1 MTGLPIQLFLHQ
13 HRRPCPVSTFRL
25 PPRRRRPALP
35 SHTSTCICQTTLR
48 VISTDQLAVLRIPLA
63 RAIPNSSRPQYPV
76 AFLRPFD
83 SSAELGSRTRGY
95 EVPRETSKRV
105 RRSTP
110 TRTFVR
116 SWMSARVLAGGVARR
131 AYTTTTTVPEGKG
144 IEEEGG
150 EAGGQ
155 ARSARFP
162 RDDDMLMYG
171 YVVRKSVSGWT
182 EGRRGEEK
190 RRREGHGGGKHEPK
204 EDPLSCR
211 MSFFRFKT
219 NGSSA
224 PTSRVIVA
232 LPSSSA
238 YNAGDIRG
246 SNHPPCR
253 PPRPG
258 PPSVSSDVST
268 TQRIIGISLIC
279 PPIEITERAT
289 EPRAKERRRSLVARA
304 ETYERLFA
312 YEYFRPK
319 VLLGPGLST
328 DNANDRVP
336 SSRTRKEERR
346 APTVWEIGKSGR
358 RTEGKEESPIKSR
371 RSSS

>member
-83 SSAELGSRTRGY
+83 SSAELGSRTRGC

-219 NGSSA
+219 N
-224 PTSRVIVA
+224 RVLGPDI
-232 LPSSSA
+232 PS
-238 YNAGDIRG
+238 
-246 SNHPPCR
+246 HCR
-253 PPRPG
+253 PAFFICIQCRRHPRLEPSPLPAPAPRTALRLLRRLDDPTYHRNIVNMPAHRNYRTRDRTESQGEASKPRSTRRDLRAVVCLRILSAKGFARAG
-258 PPSVSSDVST
+258 PFHR
-268 TQRIIGISLIC
+268 QRQRSRSFV
-279 PPIEITERAT
+279 TNAERGAT
-289 EPRAKERRRSLVARA
+289 RANCLGNWKIRTSNRGERRI
-304 ETYERLFA
+304 
-312 YEYFRPK
+312 P
-319 VLLGPGLST
+319 
-328 DNANDRVP
+328 D
-336 SSRTRKEERR
+336 
-346 APTVWEIGKSGR
+346 
-358 RTEGKEESPIKSR
+358 
-371 RSSS
+371 